1 MESKKKSKI
10 INMESLNI
18 FSNIKGKYFYKSVRL
33 IVFYVILP
41 ILVIITWLFIFQTEK
56 LIKFLEA
63 INL

>member
-1 MESKKKSKI
+1 
-10 INMESLNI
+10 MESLNI